1 MFRQPG
7 TVLTDR
13 MFTVPLD
20 HQRPDGEQIEV
31 FAREVAPAGR
41 RDSDPGLPWLVYL
54 QGGPGF
60 GSPRP
65 FGRESWLNRALDDY
79 RVLLLDQRGTGRST
93 PASRHTL
100 GRLGS
105 PAAQTGYLSHF
116 RADSIVRDAEL
127 IRKRLAGGEPWSV
140 LGQSFGGFCA
150 TTYLSFAPEGVR
162 EALITG
168 GLPGLDATADDVYR
182 LTYPIVA
189 EPTGCTTS
197 ASPRT
202 PTGPGP

>member
-1 MFRQPG
+1 
-7 TVLTDR
+7 
-13 MFTVPLD
+13 
-20 HQRPDGEQIEV
+20 
-31 FAREVAPAGR
+31 
-41 RDSDPGLPWLVYL
+41 
-54 QGGPGF
+54 
-60 GSPRP
+60 
-65 FGRESWLNRALDDY
+65 
-79 RVLLLDQRGTGRST
+79 VLLLDQRGTGRST